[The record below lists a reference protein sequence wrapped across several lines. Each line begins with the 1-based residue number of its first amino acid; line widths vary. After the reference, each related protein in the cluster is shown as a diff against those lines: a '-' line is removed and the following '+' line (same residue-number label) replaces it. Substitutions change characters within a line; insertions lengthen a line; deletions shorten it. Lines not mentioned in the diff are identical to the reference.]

1 MWKLRF
7 GSGKEEEK
15 WQIFFCSACSDTIT
29 VVLSI
34 YFTSSIQYSGAHI
47 RNSGIAYLLYLEFK
61 LLYLLCGSNTGSN
74 SHCWGNS
81 FIAEQHNKIVRASFV
96 LSVFFF
102 LFFLLFS
109 FFCHG
114 IWKLPDGCLVER
126 KFVKVLEEMEE
137 TSGRNII
144 HVLQCF

>member
-15 WQIFFCSACSDTIT
+15 WQIFFLFCLQWHHHCG
-29 VVLSI
+29 LEHLFNLQ
-34 YFTSSIQYSGAHI
+34 YLTSSIQYSGAHI
-47 RNSGIAYLLYLEFK
+47 RNSGTAYLLYLEFK
-61 LLYLLCGSNTGSN
+61 LLYLLCGSSTGSN

-81 FIAEQHNKIVRASFV
+81 FIAEQHNKIVRDSFV
-96 LSVFFF
+96 LSFFF
-102 LFFLLFS
+102 LFS